1 LEDVKQNYG
10 DLSRDFLTF
19 CSVNILGIFLLDLHK
34 LHWPIFEFLSSAM
47 VVSLLRSKPV
57 NVRVVL
63 ISIFVFVALL
73 TAHAQTDELSIDEAI
88 QLGQQYIDENVDPEV
103 VKVLNN
109 LELGGASDFFSELE
123 AKLNREYV
131 IDLVGLKKT
140 AASILPLL
148 EAHEETQPYAAWLK
162 AQMDY
167 LDAAERLKKLMPPPS
182 AEKKPTVAPK
192 PTPVLQKKVWVMIL
206 NERPVPKEAQ
216 PYVTKLKPVFA
227 AEGLP
232 EELVWLAELESGFNP
247 KAKSPSGAA
256 GLYQLMPKTAKS
268 LGLSTFLPDERYNP
282 DKATPAM
289 AKYLKRLYR
298 QFKDWKLTLAAYNA
312 GEGRVD
318 SLMKKYK
325 ADSFDTL
332 WPRLPA
338 ETQMYIPRFDAIL
351 QKREGIAL
359 TALAAPKMEQS
370 K

>member
-1 LEDVKQNYG
+1 
-10 DLSRDFLTF
+10 
-19 CSVNILGIFLLDLHK
+19 
-34 LHWPIFEFLSSAM
+34 M
-47 VVSLLRSKPV
+47 
-57 NVRVVL
+57 NVRVIL
-63 ISIFVFVALL
+63 ISIFVFIALL
-73 TAHAQTDELSIDEAI
+73 TAQAQTDEMSIDEAI
-88 QLGQQYIDENVDPEV
+88 QLGQQFIDENVDPEV
-103 VKVLNN
+103 VKVLDN
-109 LELGGASDFFSELE
+109 LELGGASDFFSDLE
-123 AKLNREYV
+123 TKLNREYV
-131 IDLVGLKKT
+131 IDLAGLRKT

-148 EAHEETQPYAAWLK
+148 EAHEETQPYAAWLR

-182 AEKKPTVAPK
+182 ANKKPVVAQK
-192 PTPVLQKKVWVMIL
+192 PTLVMEKKVWVMIL
-206 NERPVPKEAQ
+206 KERPVPKEAQ
-216 PYVTKLKPVFA
+216 PYISKLKPVFA
-227 AEGLP
+227 AEGMP

-247 KAKSPSGAA
+247 KAKSPAGAV
-256 GLYQLMPKTAKS
+256 GLYQLMPKTARS

-289 AKYLKRLYR
+289 ARYLKRLYS
-298 QFKDWKLTLAAYNA
+298 QFKDWKLALAAYNA

-325 ADSFDTL
+325 AGSFDTL

-359 TALAAPKMEQS
+359 AELPAPKMESS